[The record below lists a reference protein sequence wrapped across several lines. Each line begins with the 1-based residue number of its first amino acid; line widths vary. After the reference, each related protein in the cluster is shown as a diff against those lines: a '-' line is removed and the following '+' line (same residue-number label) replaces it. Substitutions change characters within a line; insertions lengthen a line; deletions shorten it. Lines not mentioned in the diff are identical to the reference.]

1 MVYEPVCYHFNVSFS
16 LQNGSLVRVSD
27 SNLSFFSVCA
37 TDLQLGRALLLL
49 HARHVLLRL
58 SCRQGWGGAGA
69 ASRSI
74 LQSRRMHEDV
84 FGVITSHELTMIHL
98 FFFLPF
104 RVCSP
109 VL

>member
-1 MVYEPVCYHFNVSFS
+1 MNPSAATTSTFRFPCKMVHWFV
-16 LQNGSLVRVSD
+16 VSD